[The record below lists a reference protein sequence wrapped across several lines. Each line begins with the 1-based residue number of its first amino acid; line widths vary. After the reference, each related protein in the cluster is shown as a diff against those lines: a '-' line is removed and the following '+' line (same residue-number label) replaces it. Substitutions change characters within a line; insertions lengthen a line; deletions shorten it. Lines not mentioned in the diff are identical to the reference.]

1 VSYTRRWRVSRGS
14 RRRVL
19 RDSEGFPNFR
29 TAVRA
34 RFPPFT
40 IDSETRQLSRTDRR
54 DPDVH
59 LSPKAFDLLCL
70 LVQHRPKVLDK
81 QMLHAQIWP
90 DTYVGDAT
98 LNVLIGEI
106 RKAIDDNVRE
116 PRFIRTVHGVGYAFC
131 GDVSDADA
139 SPRDAR
145 TMLCWLTWKGTTFR
159 LEEGDNV
166 IGRAP
171 RCAVFLDV
179 DGVSRRHANIHI
191 EVEPRVVT
199 LEDLGS
205 TNGTFIGRT
214 RVTAPATLQD
224 DDRIKIASVE
234 LRVRLWASE
243 DGPKTK
249 RIGRRT

>member
-1 VSYTRRWRVSRGS
+1 M
-14 RRRVL
+14 
-19 RDSEGFPNFR
+19 
-29 TAVRA
+29 

-40 IDSETRQLSRTDRR
+40 LDSETRQLSRADRR

-70 LVQHRPKVLDK
+70 LVQHRPKVLEK
-81 QMLHAQIWP
+81 RVLHARIWP

-98 LNVLIGEI
+98 LNVLVGEI

-131 GDVSDADA
+131 GDVADDTA
-139 SPRDAR
+139 PSRDAP
-145 TMLCWLTWKGTTFR
+145 TLLCWLTWKGTTFR
-159 LEEGDNV
+159 LDEGDNV
-166 IGRAP
+166 IGCGP

-191 EVEPRVVT
+191 DVEPRFVT
-199 LEDLGS
+199 LADLGS
-205 TNGTFIGRT
+205 TNGTFVGRK
-214 RVTAPATLQD
+214 RVTAATPLHD
-224 DDRIKIASVE
+224 GDRITIASVE
-234 LRVRLWASE
+234 LRVRLWGSD

-249 RIGRRT
+249 RINRRT

>member
-1 VSYTRRWRVSRGS
+1 V
-14 RRRVL
+14 
-19 RDSEGFPNFR
+19 
-29 TAVRA
+29 

-40 IDSETRQLSRTDRR
+40 LDSETRQLSRAGRR

-70 LVQHRPKVLDK
+70 LVQHRPKVLEK
-81 QMLHAQIWP
+81 RVLHAQIWP

-106 RKAIDDNVRE
+106 RKAIDDTVRD

-131 GDVSDADA
+131 GDVSDDTAPA
-139 SPRDAR
+139 RDAP
-145 TMLCWLTWKGTTFR
+145 TLLCWLTWRGTTFR
-159 LEEGDNV
+159 LDEGDNV
-166 IGRAP
+166 IGRGP

-191 EVEPRVVT
+191 DVEPRSVT
-199 LEDLGS
+199 LADLGS
-205 TNGTFIGRT
+205 TNGTFVGRR
-214 RVTAPATLQD
+214 RVTTPMPLHD
-224 DDRIKIASVE
+224 DDRITIASVD

-243 DGPKTK
+243 DGPKTR
-249 RIGRRT
+249 RISRRT

>member
-1 VSYTRRWRVSRGS
+1 MRV
-14 RRRVL
+14 
-19 RDSEGFPNFR
+19 
-29 TAVRA
+29 
-34 RFPPFT
+34 RFPPF
-40 IDSETRQLSRTDRR
+40 ILDSETRQLSRADRN

-81 QMLHAQIWP
+81 RVLHAQIWP

-131 GDVSDADA
+131 GDATDGAA
-139 SPRDAR
+139 PPPDAR
-145 TMLCWLTWKGTTFR
+145 DVLCWLTWKGTTFR

-166 IGRAP
+166 IGRGP

-191 EVEPRVVT
+191 DREARRVT
-199 LEDLGS
+199 LADLGS
-205 TNGTFIGRT
+205 TNGTFVGRT
-214 RVTAPATLQD
+214 RVTAPATLHD
-224 DDRIKIASVE
+224 DDRITIASVE

-249 RIGRRT
+249 RIRRRT